1 MPKMKTRSSATKR
14 FKLTAS
20 GKIKKNKANKSHL
33 LKGKSMDRKRSLRKG
48 TEVSK
53 SDTGRVKSM
62 IGK

>member
-33 LKGKSMDRKRSLRKG
+33 LKGKSMDRK
-48 TEVSK
+48 
-53 SDTGRVKSM
+53 DH
-62 IGK
+62 

>member
-20 GKIKKNKANKSHL
+20 GKLKKNKANKSHL
-33 LKGKSMDRKRSLRKG
+33 LKGKSMHRKRSLRKG

-53 SDTGRVKSM
+53 ADTGRVKSM

>member
-33 LKGKSMDRKRSLRKG
+33 LKGKSMDTKRSLRKA
-48 TEVSK
+48 TEVRK
-53 SDTGRVKSM
+53 ADTGRVKSM

>member
-20 GKIKKNKANKSHL
+20 GKLKKNKA
-33 LKGKSMDRKRSLRKG
+33 
-48 TEVSK
+48 
-53 SDTGRVKSM
+53 DTGRVKSM